1 MIKLTEGLS
10 GHLHDWINSVDELE
24 KNELI
29 RSALYPIFNNYNYE
43 SHGASPF
50 LGVKGIVLKCH
61 GASSQKSIDSALS
74 LANTLSKKN
83 IIKKIERDLKENLIF
98 SE

>member
-10 GHLHDWINSVDELE
+10 GHLYDWINSIDELK

-29 RSALYPIFNNYNYE
+29 RNALYPIFNNYNYE

-83 IIKKIERDLKENLIF
+83 IIKKIEKDLKENLIF